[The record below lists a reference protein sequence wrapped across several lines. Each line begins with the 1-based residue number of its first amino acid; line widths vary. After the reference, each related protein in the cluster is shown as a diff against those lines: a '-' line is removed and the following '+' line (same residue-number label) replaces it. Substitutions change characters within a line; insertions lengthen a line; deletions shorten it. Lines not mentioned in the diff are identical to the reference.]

1 MSASSSKTWGTSLAS
16 HAERAPRRAWIFPIS
31 VGALVAAMVVAIGAT
46 ISVTGPWYYGLNL
59 PAYAPDGRLFAL
71 GWTLVYGL
79 SAIAG
84 AGAWRASP
92 AREGDLLIAALA
104 LTGFL
109 NIGWSYLFFHWQAPR
124 WALFECLFLLPSA
137 LAAVVQAARF
147 SRGSAL
153 LLLPY
158 LAWVSFAAWF
168 TWDVVRL
175 NSGS

>member
-1 MSASSSKTWGTSLAS
+1 MS
-16 HAERAPRRAWIFPIS
+16 HAERAPRRAWIFPIA

-71 GWTLVYGL
+71 GWTSVYGL

-92 AREGDLLIAALA
+92 PREGDLLIAALA

-109 NIGWSYLFFHWQAPR
+109 NIGWSYAFFHFQSPR

-137 LAAVVQAARF
+137 LALVAQAARF
-147 SRGSAL
+147 SRASAV

-175 NSGS
+175 NPGV